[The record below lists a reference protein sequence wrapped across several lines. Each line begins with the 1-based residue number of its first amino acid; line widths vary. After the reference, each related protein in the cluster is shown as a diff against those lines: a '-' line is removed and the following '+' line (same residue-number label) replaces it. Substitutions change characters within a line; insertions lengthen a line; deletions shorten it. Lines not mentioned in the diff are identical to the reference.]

1 MGRPLVTH
9 PNPNPEKLCT
19 SLHQMAVL
27 SGTFPAPAEKGLVSL
42 ASQWQGG
49 DDDDPQKLVFSRE
62 MAEPAPRSTKLAAAC
77 FLLIGDLVNLHVDP
91 SLDNITVGWWRYCSL
106 LLRHGEVGNSDVC
119 CRFTQYW
126 YPFVASQVSYCQDS
140 IRLVCIA

>member
-1 MGRPLVTH
+1 MGWNGTPYYVTH
-9 PNPNPEKLCT
+9 PNPNPVKLCT

-49 DDDDPQKLVFSRE
+49 DDDPQKLVFSRE

-91 SLDNITVGWWRYCSL
+91 SLDNITVAWWRY
-106 LLRHGEVGNSDVC
+106 
-119 CRFTQYW
+119 FI
-126 YPFVASQVSYCQDS
+126 VAPEA
-140 IRLVCIA
+140 R